1 MSKGLQVPHQLEA
14 GESEGEAPDATS
26 FAKNAAEY
34 SFRKEFFFLDLLT
47 SRSEIIGN
55 RAVETAT
62 LPKLRRAH
70 ANAAAVAQF
79 VNLVEQIHHIET
91 HGH

>member
-1 MSKGLQVPHQLEA
+1 VSEGLQVPHQLEA
-14 GESEGEAPDATS
+14 GGSEGEAQDATS

-55 RAVETAT
+55 RAVETT
-62 LPKLRRAH
+62 SLPKLRRAH

-79 VNLVEQIHHIET
+79 VNLVEEVHNVEAHD
-91 HGH
+91 H

>member
-1 MSKGLQVPHQLEA
+1 VSEGLQVPHQLEA
-14 GESEGEAPDATS
+14 AESEGEAQGATS
-26 FAKNAAEY
+26 FAKNAVEY
-34 SFRKEFFFLDLLT
+34 SFRKQFFFLDLQK

-55 RAVETAT
+55 CPVETAT

-79 VNLVEQIHHIET
+79 VNLVE
-91 HGH
+91 